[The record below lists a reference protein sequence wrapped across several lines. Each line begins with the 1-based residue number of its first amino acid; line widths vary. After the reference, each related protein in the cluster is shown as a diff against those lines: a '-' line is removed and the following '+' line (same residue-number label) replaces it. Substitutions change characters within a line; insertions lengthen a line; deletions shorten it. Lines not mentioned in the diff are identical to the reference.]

1 MFYSFGINFNLSF
14 FLMLERGLGGSGLI
28 SLSLNSALSSPNA
41 YNGLK
46 SLPLKELFLLSVAL
60 CL

>member
-1 MFYSFGINFNLSF
+1 
-14 FLMLERGLGGSGLI
+14 MLERGLGGSGFI

-41 YNGLK
+41 NNGLK
-46 SLPLKELFLLSVAL
+46 SLPLKELYLLSDVL